1 MTGDTLHAAGPPN
14 PLPLK
19 GTPMTLDP
27 TLRDQLAKT
36 IHDAVCPCAHFL
48 DRHPATRKNY
58 RNAADKAAELLT
70 APRFPD
76 GWERGHEA
84 KYWVQTGLTP
94 YGLTLDPER
103 APGVLNWLGVN
114 YYTPDS
120 PHLPASAAAP
130 IVLPTVE
137 EVARTIMLDD
147 GYPHRDPAYLTNAQ
161 AVLDLIASRVR
172 HWVPVEPGTLI
183 KAGTHYRIEC
193 CDGSANEH
201 VASFDRKTDES
212 WPVYIDPATV
222 PAEPEDPRL
231 AVVVEWGSEPA
242 AATRKEAAHD
252 LLTRLDALQADR

>member
-1 MTGDTLHAAGPPN
+1 
-14 PLPLK
+14 
-19 GTPMTLDP
+19 MTLDP

-58 RNAADKAAELLT
+58 LDAADKAAELLT
-70 APRFPD
+70 TPRFPD

-84 KYWVQTGLTP
+84 KYWAQTGLTP

-130 IVLPTVE
+130 VVLPTVE

-147 GYPHRDPAYLTNAQ
+147 GYPHREMDPAYLTNAQ

-172 HWVPVEPGTLI
+172 HWVPVEPGTVI
-183 KAGTHYRIEC
+183 KAGTRVRRPYLA
-193 CDGSANEH
+193 DADWVEH
-201 VASFDRKTDES
+201 VCRPEGAIAAADWF
-212 WPVYIDPATV
+212 IDPATV
-222 PAEPEDPRL
+222 PAEPEDQRIKRAHAIIPALQRVKNVPL
-231 AVVVEWGSEPA
+231 GGDLLPA
-242 AATRKEAAHD
+242 ALEAIDAI
-252 LLTRLDALQADR
+252 DALEADR